1 MPKSKAKQL
10 REAIASGE
18 NEIQQLDSFLKSRGY
33 DVTAI
38 DGLKKASDDK
48 ECWSVCYDAVE
59 LMDLFEKDI
68 YDEGKDGTEL

>member
-1 MPKSKAKQL
+1 ML
-10 REAIASGE
+10 
-18 NEIQQLDSFLKSRGY
+18 
-33 DVTAI
+33 
-38 DGLKKASDDK
+38 LKKASDDK